1 MKTVMKSTTKWSV
14 GILIAILLAIIVAQR
29 FGKSNQQVKIEK
41 IQDRSKVG
49 GILTANSEGE
59 VVPLDF
65 TVIAK
70 EVTDAVVHIR
80 STQQEPQGRQAPGAN
95 PFRDFF
101 QQRPPQGRRPRTGSG
116 SGVIINSDGYIVTN
130 NHVVE
135 GADEIE
141 VMLNDNRNYTARIV
155 GTDPTT
161 DLALIRVKE
170 TGLPT
175 IPLVNSDNVEVG
187 EWVLAVGNPFN
198 LNSTV
203 TAGIVSAKGRNINIL
218 EERYAVESFIQ
229 TDAAINPG
237 NSGGALV
244 NLQGGLVG
252 INTAI
257 ASPTGSY
264 SGYGFAVPANIVS
277 KVVEDLLE
285 YGSVQRGYLGVTIRP
300 LSGNLAEELDL
311 DITQGVYIQEVMD
324 NSAAEEAGIQSGDV
338 VIRIN
343 GNTINTPA
351 QLQENI
357 ARRRPGDELRIT
369 VNRGGREETL
379 TAALKGLNESKAMAL
394 SGSVFDRLGAQF
406 SDVNPDTARELDIRG
421 GAQLTSL
428 SDGILQR
435 ETRIQEGFIVT
446 KVNGQTITSVEEL
459 QQELSEAEGGVM
471 LEGVYEDA
479 PGSYYYAFGMER

>member
-1 MKTVMKSTTKWSV
+1 MKSTTKWGV
-14 GILIAILLAIIVAQR
+14 GIVIAILLAVIVAQR
-29 FGKSNQQVKIEK
+29 FGQSNQKVKIEK
-41 IQDRSKVG
+41 IQDRPEVG
-49 GILTANSEGE
+49 GILTANSVGE

-65 TVIAK
+65 TAIAK

-80 STQQEPQGRQAPGAN
+80 STKQEPQARQAPGIN

-101 QQRPPQGRRPRTGSG
+101 QQRPPQERRPRTGSG

-135 GADEIE
+135 GTDEIE
-141 VMLNDNRNYTARIV
+141 VILNDNRNYTARIV

-170 TGLPT
+170 TDLPT
-175 IPLVNSDNVEVG
+175 IPLANSDSVEVG

-264 SGYGFAVPANIVS
+264 SGYGFAVPANILS

-300 LSGNLAEELDL
+300 LNGNLAEQLDL

-324 NSAAEEAGIQSGDV
+324 NSAAEKAGIQSGDV
-338 VIRIN
+338 IIRIN
-343 GNTINTPA
+343 GNTINTAA

-369 VNRGGREETL
+369 VNRKGREETL
-379 TAALKGLNESKAMAL
+379 TVELKGLDENKATAL
-394 SGSVFDRLGAQF
+394 GGNVFDRLGAQF

-421 GAQLTSL
+421 GAKLTSL

-435 ETRIQEGFIVT
+435 ETRIQVGFIVT
-446 KVNGQTITSVEEL
+446 KVNGQTITSVTEL

-471 LEGVYEDA
+471 LEGVYEDMS
-479 PGSYYYAFGMER
+479 GTYYYAFGMER